1 MSDLQF
7 SCRTTTSRQRMK
19 PLALAIHF
27 AFAAALT
34 LGTTGA
40 AQAQASTQTM
50 QYNIPA
56 GPLVEGLN
64 RYALQSG
71 VAIAMDA
78 AALQGLR
85 TPGLRGSYGIEQGFS
100 MLLQGSGYTAGKTAA
115 GYVVRPAAAAAGRQD
130 DAALPAVTVSAASDR
145 SATTEGSGSYTTRV
159 TSAATGLALSLRETP
174 QSVTVVTQQ
183 RIEDQH
189 LENLNEVLAN
199 TTGISS
205 SQNDGNRR
213 TYFSRGFVIR
223 NFQYDGIPTAATAN
237 WYAGESELD
246 AALYDRVEIVRG
258 ATGLLTGAGDP
269 SASINLVRK
278 HADSKVFA
286 GEVSLAAGSW
296 NNYRTSVD
304 LTTPLTEDGRI
315 RGRVVAAYQDQDSYA
330 DLYHVRKKVFYGV
343 VDADLTPSTK
353 LSVGFDYQDNAP
365 KGTAWGGLPL
375 WYADG
380 ARIDFS
386 RSATTATNWS
396 YWATRTESAFG
407 TLEHRFDNGWKINL
421 GLTHSKQSL
430 DTKLLYIDG
439 SPDRVTGLG
448 MDPTGSLYKGY
459 RNQDSVSAQL
469 SGPFTLLG
477 RKHEL
482 IVGYLGSEQRY
493 RYDWRKGINMATVVY
508 TANWNGSYPEPEWAP
523 PMTLEEGKITQQGV
537 YGASR
542 FSLTDSLN
550 LIVGGRYSSWNEKTP
565 ETERDHRKFI
575 PYAGLTYDLSKSA
588 TVYASYT
595 SIFNPQDAKN
605 RSGNYLDPII
615 GKSYEIG
622 LKNSFYN
629 DKLNTSVAVFR
640 IEQDNLAQADG
651 AFRVPNSLDQAY
663 YGAAGVTSTGFEM
676 DVSGEVA
683 PGWNVSAG
691 YSHYTA
697 QDAAGKNVNTNQP
710 RTLFRMFTTY
720 RMPGNWNDLTVG
732 GGMNWQSRNYTDVT
746 SPNGPERVEQ
756 GAYTLV
762 NLMARYQFSPQLSLQ
777 LNLNNVFDKKYYSQI
792 GYYWATAWG
801 APRNA
806 MATLNYKF

>member
-7 SCRTTTSRQRMK
+7 SCRITTSRQRMK

-34 LGTTGA
+34 LGATA
-40 AQAQASTQTM
+40 ATQAQASTQTM

-85 TPGLRGSYGIEQGFS
+85 TPGLSGSYGIEQGFAR
-100 MLLQGSGYTAGKTAA
+100 LLQGSGYSVSKTAA
-115 GYVVRPAAAAAGRQD
+115 GYVVRTAAATAGRQD
-130 DAALPAVTVSAASDR
+130 GTALPAVTVSAASDR

-258 ATGLLTGAGDP
+258 ATGLLTGAGEP

-375 WYADG
+375 WYSDG
-380 ARIDFS
+380 SRASWS
-386 RSATTATNWS
+386 RSATPATNWS
-396 YWATRTESAFG
+396 YWATQTESVFA
-407 TLEHRFDNGWKINL
+407 TLEHRFDNAWKVNA
-421 GLTHSKQSL
+421 GFTHSRQSL
-430 DTKLLYIDG
+430 DTKLLFLYG
-439 SPDRVTGLG
+439 SPDKITGLG
-448 MDPTGSLYKGY
+448 MGKTGAMYQGH
-459 RNQDSVSAQL
+459 REQESVSLQL
-469 SGPFTLLG
+469 SGPFSLLG
-477 RKHEL
+477 RTHEL
-482 IVGYLGSEQRY
+482 TVGYLGSEQKY
-493 RYDWRKGINMATVVY
+493 RYDWRGGVNMAPVVFN
-508 TANWNGSYPEPEWAP
+508 ANWNGSYPEPQWASP
-523 PMTLEEGKITQQGV
+523 VTLDEGKTTQLGV
-537 YGASR
+537 YGAGR
-542 FSLTDSLN
+542 FSLTDRAN
-550 LIVGGRYSSWNEKTP
+550 LILGGRYSSWNEKTP

-575 PYAGLTYDLSKSA
+575 PYAGLTYDLSKSV

-595 SIFNPQDAKN
+595 SIFNPQDAKD

-615 GKSYEIG
+615 GKSVEIG
-622 LKNSFYN
+622 LKNSFY
-629 DKLNTSVAVFR
+629 DGKLNTSFAVFR
-640 IEQDNLAQADG
+640 IKQDNLAQADG
-651 AFRVPNSLDQAY
+651 AFLVPITLDQAY
-663 YGAAGVTSTGFEM
+663 YGAAGATSTGFEM

-697 QDAAGKNVNTNQP
+697 QEASGKTVNSNQP
-710 RTLFRMFTTY
+710 RTLFRVFSTY
-720 RMPGNWNDLTVG
+720 RLPGSWRDLTVG
-732 GGMNWQSRNYTDVT
+732 GGANWESGNYTDVI
-746 SPNGPERVEQ
+746 SPLGKERVGQ
-756 GAYTLV
+756 GAYALF
-762 NLMARYQFSPQLSLQ
+762 NLMARYQFSPKLSLQ
-777 LNLNNVFDKKYYSQI
+777 LNLNNVFDKQYYSQI
-792 GYYWATAWG
+792 GYYYATAWG